1 LRDTPFSDPHDAG
14 TQQGRVF
21 QEIAR
26 ALLFGT
32 FSPGQSIS
40 VQMLCRQ
47 FEASTMP
54 VRDSVARLVG
64 LGALDFSPN
73 CPLRVPH
80 FTRAEFEELYTTRAA
95 LEAELAARAAIY
107 CADETPA
114 RLNQE
119 LAELDA
125 ALERGDI
132 AASLDHNV
140 RLHFLLYSQSRSR
153 LALPFVEAL
162 WLRMGPLQRVPLEL
176 AGARRAEFLRAR
188 RHHERL
194 AEAIARRDGSA
205 ASRAMRNII
214 ESSRRW
220 YIKHYAFADPETAP
234 PRPGSPYL
242 LPAAMRSPLSA
253 PVEADRTAAW
263 PD

>member
-1 LRDTPFSDPHDAG
+1 LRDTPFNDPHGAG

-32 FSPGQSIS
+32 FRPGQSIS

-47 FEASTMP
+47 FQASTMP

-95 LEAELAARAAIY
+95 LEAELVARAATY
-107 CADETPA
+107 CADDTPQ
-114 RLNQE
+114 RLNHE
-119 LAELDA
+119 LAALDA
-125 ALERGDI
+125 ALERGEI

-188 RHHERL
+188 RDHQRV
-194 AEAIARRDGSA
+194 ADAIGLRDGQA
-205 ASRAMRNII
+205 ASRAMRNVI

-220 YIKHYAFADPETAP
+220 YIKHYTFADPETAP
-234 PRPGSPYL
+234 PRQGLPYL
-242 LPAAMRSPLSA
+242 LPEAMQSPMA
-253 PVEADRTAAW
+253 TPGRD
-263 PD
+263 